1 MNQELNRLGGMFKMK
16 IFQKIGGFAAFYLAM
31 AYLVTIP
38 IFIFILDYPSI
49 VEPSQKM
56 DLIVN
61 QTALMYLTNIIS
73 YVFFGFF
80 LILLN
85 LSLYEKLNDKSPNM
99 MKVATV
105 IGIIWGCLLI
115 GSGMVANAGMTQAIA
130 LFKDNPDQGTTL
142 WCGIEAVAN
151 GMGGQNGEI
160 LGGVMT
166 LLISIAGLRS
176 GLLPK
181 RLNYLGIIL
190 GTIGIISIVPGLTDL
205 CSVFGMI
212 QIIWF
217 IGIGVVLLKQPQ
229 MKAVYNLRE

>member
-1 MNQELNRLGGMFKMK
+1 MK
-16 IFQKIGGFAAFYLAM
+16 NFQKVGGFAAFYLAI

-56 DLIVN
+56 DLISK
-61 QTALMYLTNIIS
+61 QPALMYLTNIIS
-73 YVFFGFF
+73 YVIFGLF
-80 LILLN
+80 LIILN
-85 LSLYEKLNDKSPNM
+85 LSLYEKLKDKSPNI
-99 MKVATV
+99 MKAATV
-105 IGIIWGCLLI
+105 IGIIWACLLI

-130 LFKDNPDQGTTL
+130 LFKENPDQGIIL
-142 WCGIEAVAN
+142 WLGIEAVAN

-160 LGGVMT
+160 LGVVMT
-166 LLISIAGLRS
+166 LLISIAGLRG

-181 RLNYLGIIL
+181 SLNYLGIIL
-190 GTIGIISIVPGLTDL
+190 GTVGIISIVPGLTDL

-217 IGIGVVLLKQPQ
+217 IWIGVVLLKQPQ
-229 MKAVYNLRE
+229 TKAVISYENKIV

>member
-1 MNQELNRLGGMFKMK
+1 MK
-16 IFQKIGGFAAFYLAM
+16 NFQKLGGFAAFYLAI
-31 AYLVTIP
+31 AYLAVIP
-38 IFIFILDYPSI
+38 IFIFVLDYPNI

-61 QTALMYLTNIIS
+61 QSSLMYLTNIIS

-80 LILLN
+80 LIILN
-85 LSLYEKLNDKSPNM
+85 LSLYEKLKDKTPNI
-99 MKVATV
+99 MKAATV
-105 IGIIWGCLLI
+105 VGIVWAGLLI
-115 GSGMVANAGMTQAIA
+115 GSGMVANAGITQAIT
-130 LFKDNPDQGTTL
+130 LYQDNPVQGITFWL
-142 WCGIEAVAN
+142 GIEAVAN

-166 LLISIAGLRS
+166 LLIGIAGVRG

-181 RLNYLGIIL
+181 SLNYLGIII

-205 CSVFGMI
+205 CTVFGMI

-217 IGIGVVLLKQPQ
+217 IWIGIVLLKQPQ

>member
-1 MNQELNRLGGMFKMK
+1 MK
-16 IFQKIGGFAAFYLAM
+16 SFQKIGGFAAFYLAI

-61 QTALMYLTNIIS
+61 QPALMYLTNIIS

-80 LILLN
+80 LMLLN
-85 LSLYEKLNDKSPNM
+85 LSLYEKLKDKSPNI

-105 IGIIWGCLLI
+105 IGIIWACLLI

-130 LFKDNPDQGTTL
+130 LFKDNPDQATTL
-142 WCGIEAVAN
+142 WLGIEAVAN

-190 GTIGIISIVPGLTDL
+190 GTVGIISIVPGLTDL

-212 QIIWF
+212 QIVWF
-217 IGIGVVLLKQPQ
+217 IWIGVVLLKQPQ